1 MFRYPSEAPPL
12 CHSERKRRICCFVSF
27 VPIKGSPPILQ
38 SRRPYWVQQVQQV
51 PLTLTS
57 ATEEERLNQMA
68 SPQKVYVVY
77 SDIEGA
83 GRQVDV
89 VQHESTF

>member
-1 MFRYPSEAPPL
+1 M
-12 CHSERKRRICCFVSF
+12 
-27 VPIKGSPPILQ
+27 
-38 SRRPYWVQQVQQV
+38 QQVQQV
-51 PLTLTS
+51 PLTRTLTS

-77 SDIEGA
+77 SDIEDA